1 MKVVKSLA
9 LAGLVGLSSL
19 YGTDFGV
26 DTTHSDVAFKVK
38 HLMIS
43 SVKGSF
49 ENFSGSFS
57 IDEKQKKFTSIE
69 GEVNVASLST
79 KDTKRDNDLKSTYF
93 FDAKKYPTIK
103 LKLLE
108 HNGESAKV
116 ELTIKDVTKVVQ
128 MKLKE
133 VSDVII
139 DPWGQSR
146 MAFELHGSINRHD
159 FNIKFNQLLETGGV
173 VVGDKVKIDI
183 SIEGTQKKEIK

>member
-1 MKVVKSLA
+1 MRVVRSLA
-9 LAGLVGLSSL
+9 LAGLLGLGSL

-43 SVKGSF
+43 SVKGNF
-49 ENFSGSFS
+49 EKFSGTFS
-57 IDEKQKKFTSIE
+57 IDEKQKKFSAIE
-69 GEVNVASLST
+69 GEVVVASLST
-79 KDTKRDNDLKSTYF
+79 KDAKRDADLKSAYF
-93 FDAKKYPTIK
+93 FDVQKYPTMK

-108 HNGESAKV
+108 HDEDSAKV
-116 ELTIKDVTKVVQ
+116 ELSIKDVTKVVE
-128 MKLKE
+128 MRVE
-133 VSDVII
+133 EISDVIT
-139 DPWGQSR
+139 DPWGYNR

-183 SIEGTQKKEIK
+183 IIEGTQVK